1 MSEPHGHTHDHDN
14 HDDHAHHD
22 HRPLADA
29 SVRTG
34 RANDAP
40 AIGAVQATV
49 FRSVYAQ
56 VVPDS
61 VRGQFD
67 PDQFASVWRR
77 SMTNP
82 PSAAH
87 RVMVACAGEQVV
99 GFAALGP
106 TSDTDEAVPDR
117 CGEIMVLAIHADA
130 RRSGHGSRL
139 LNACGDTLRANDC
152 AAVLTWVL
160 AQDEET
166 RAFCSVSGLTP
177 DGAWRERVVGPHG
190 ETAREVRLVAS
201 L

>member
-1 MSEPHGHTHDHDN
+1 MSPSH
-14 HDDHAHHD
+14 DHAHPHPQAD
-22 HRPLADA
+22 VQGHSPGPLADA

-34 RANDAP
+34 RPNDAP
-40 AIGAVQATV
+40 AIGVVQALV
-49 FRSVYAQ
+49 FRSVYAG
-56 VVPDS
+56 VVPES
-61 VRGQFD
+61 VRAQFD
-67 PDQFASVWRR
+67 PDQFASAWRQ
-77 SMTNP
+77 SIAAP
-82 PSAAH
+82 PTPAH

-106 TSDTDEAVPDR
+106 TTDTDEAVPER

-139 LNACGDTLRANDC
+139 LNASGDTLRANDC

-160 AQDEET
+160 AADEDT
-166 RAFCSVSGLTP
+166 RAFCSVSGLEP
-177 DGAWRERVVGPHG
+177 DGAWRERVVGPDG